1 VSDKNEES
9 PFGRVII
16 EQLAEPDV
24 DLSDVEIKSSPPW
37 RLLVSLERRV
47 MPTSPPSVEYSLN
60 DLGRRLV
67 PAIEASAAVSAEL
80 KARQSQG
87 QRMKWAGGI

>member
-37 RLLVSLERRV
+37 RLLVSLERRG
-47 MPTSPPSVEYSLN
+47 SGKPPEAVACP
-60 DLGRRLV
+60 RR
-67 PAIEASAAVSAEL
+67 AIPSFLFSARL
-80 KARQSQG
+80 KRL
-87 QRMKWAGGI
+87 